1 MIKYRTYKELNGD
14 IWMTFKVYK
23 CNRCGKEVHEAHPK
37 YKDDEDVFCW
47 DCAFKNGCIPG
58 EVYVRHCGVALSN
71 TRAGVSPITGEIEV
85 IWGNKKWFSWEKTP
99 RQQRDSPE
107 YESWRTSIYERDKYT
122 CQTCGQ
128 VGGNLNAH
136 HIKPFAKYKKL
147 RFELTNGITLCE
159 SCHRKVHKGEI
170 KLE

>member
-1 MIKYRTYKELNGD
+1 MISYRTYREPNGD
-14 IWMTFKVYK
+14 TWFYYNIYE
-23 CNRCGKEVHEAHPK
+23 CSECGKDVHEAHPK
-37 YKDDEDVFCW
+37 YIDNKNVFCW
-47 DCAFKNGCIPG
+47 DCSFKT
-58 EVYVRHCGVALSN
+58 RHISPDEYLKYCGIYLPNLKADIN
-71 TRAGVSPITGEIEV
+71 PNTGEIE
-85 IWGNKKWFSWEKTP
+85 ITTNKRFSWERP
-99 RQQRDSPE
+99 NNSQRRTRE
-107 YESWRTSIYERDKYT
+107 YIDWRTNVFTRDDFT
-122 CQTCGQ
+122 CQICGQ

>member
-1 MIKYRTYKELNGD
+1 MKTELEIVHGGRVVVVKILGADKISVNRGD
-14 IWMTFKVYK
+14 LTPELQAYLLANKAAIIAAAT
-23 CNRCGKEVHEAHPK
+23 
-37 YKDDEDVFCW
+37 
-47 DCAFKNGCIPG
+47 
-58 EVYVRHCGVALSN
+58 VADPLDS
-71 TRAGVSPITGEIEV
+71 R
-85 IWGNKKWFSWEKTP
+85 FSWERP
-99 RQQRDSPE
+99 NNSQRRTRE
-107 YESWRTSIYERDKYT
+107 YIDWRTNVFTRDDFT
-122 CQTCGQ
+122 CQICGQ